1 MYIYTKKFMFIFLFS
16 IFLFSFGFLH
26 SEEHLKT
33 KISPVLKS
41 ATTILGNEIYY
52 PDGKAEIVSFIVE
65 VPPGGVTPNHV
76 HSYPVYIYIMEGEM
90 TYTWEDGTV
99 TIYKPGKAYI
109 EDSKS
114 AHYGKN
120 LGDITLKA
128 LIVGIGAEG
137 IKFTTSPKN

>member
-1 MYIYTKKFMFIFLFS
+1 VHLYIKISRLIFFIS
-16 IFLFSFGFLH
+16 IFLFSFGFLY
-26 SEEHLKT
+26 SDEHLKT

-65 VPPGGVTPNHV
+65 VPPGGVTPNHI

-109 EDSKS
+109 EDSKN
-114 AHYGKN
+114 AHHGKN
-120 LGDITLKA
+120 LGDVTLKA

-137 IKFTTSPKN
+137 IKFTTPPKN

>member
-1 MYIYTKKFMFIFLFS
+1 M
-16 IFLFSFGFLH
+16 
-26 SEEHLKT
+26 
-33 KISPVLKS
+33 
-41 ATTILGNEIYY
+41 
-52 PDGKAEIVSFIVE
+52 SFIVE

-114 AHYGKN
+114 AHYGQN

-137 IKFTTSPKN
+137 IKFTTSP